1 MEVNAERGGKS
12 THQQETQL
20 WRLRDTFAAALL
32 FLATAVFVI
41 WQNSRVAVL
50 WDIGY
55 LLDTSHRIALGQM
68 PYRDFPLVHAP
79 LTFLIQA
86 ALIRLAGRHYFL
98 TVAYAAIMGGA
109 GTVIAWRIL
118 LRIHG
123 AGSLLG
129 SNAWLAALLLAFPLT
144 VLGIYSI
151 YPHPIYDCDCALAI
165 LFALWLL
172 VRLST
177 PPANSKSPTLP
188 MAAGAAT
195 VLPLFFKQNMGL
207 PFLAA
212 VAAGTL
218 ILLVVEF
225 VQKRSIRNALQSY
238 PAHMLAGIAAALL
251 VSVAAIA
258 FTAGLG
264 NYLHWTVQFAA
275 QRRLPGMASMLSVYQ
290 QPSFFWT
297 IPTLAAG
304 LALCHTRFIT
314 RASVRVAAFG
324 LIAAPLFA
332 STIYLFIQDD
342 ADERADN
349 LLALWPLWLLAAF
362 VMALFELRRGITLGR
377 LMPFFVLAAINGT
390 FMSQQLWGSTY
401 SLWPLLL
408 ILVAGILARLPR
420 PAAIA
425 TAAMFWATFLICG
438 GLYAISLERLSYIQ
452 IPDALLEHSSLP
464 AFRGVAAHGAFLP
477 NLDELVNF
485 AAREV
490 PPGDALLVLPG
501 EDPFYYATGR
511 TPQFPVLLFDP
522 TTDPYSPAELL
533 AESRRLN
540 VRWVILKRVLQ
551 LNTDPLPESTET
563 HQLIAQEFA
572 IYRQLAG
579 YDIYR
584 RR

>member
-572 IYRQLAG
+572 IYR
-579 YDIYR
+579 R
-584 RR
+584 R